1 MFVWGN
7 GGYVG
12 AVWVWCAWCVCAI
25 WHTFVKVCVLLCIY
39 ACVRMHALR
48 SSTFTLAWL
57 CTNIKF
63 CVIHEC
69 TSCIAIHTSMHMYK
83 HATFCA
89 NS

>member
-1 MFVWGN
+1 MWVLCGCGVHGVFVVYGTHLLV
-7 GGYVG
+7 YV
-12 AVWVWCAWCVCAI
+12 
-25 WHTFVKVCVLLCIY
+25 LCIY
-39 ACVRMHALR
+39 ACARMHALR
-48 SSTFTLAWL
+48 SSTFILAWL

-69 TSCIAIHTSMHMYK
+69 TSCIAIHTSMQMYK